1 MKKKTL
7 IILSAVIVGLII
19 VISIFYPPAEATD
32 SAGTIKKVDKYRN
45 KMTNQEKVVLRNEL
59 LKDSIALK
67 NIIVSLQMYENFAN
81 TLADDYEHWSKEIKS
96 TNLNNE
102 KMNEQ
107 LKSLDELKIFVEN
120 NVQKVTDTK
129 VLLLK
134 YYIKDTLDMSI
145 DVDNNLIE
153 FSNFVENFDNKVKA
167 VNDLFVSLD
176 GMISK
181 DNLAKLSLS
190 KKEAEK
196 LKEVREKMLGAIVF
210 HALVRNNNES
220 LNFIFNSFILN
231 FDLLNNQLNNNFVG
245 LFVASQENNLGAHSN
260 AKLES
265 AFASIYPSA
274 KENLG
279 TSAGQFNKK
288 NLGVLASNKEQLNTF
303 WNKNEL
309 KGIEIGASENINNKV
324 FANKPLGVFF
334 NKENLGIVL
343 ENNQYV
349 FSKNQLGM
357 LAKDNLS
364 NTIGSKDY
372 FGSYFPG
379 LFSKENVGAVYASK
393 ESLQAINNFS
403 NTLNGFYIT
412 NRELLGM
419 GF

>member
-1 MKKKTL
+1 MKKKYL
-7 IILSAVIVGLII
+7 IVLTAAVIAVIV
-19 VISIFYPPAEATD
+19 VIAMFFPPADETD
-32 SAGTIKKVDKYRN
+32 TTGTIKKVDKYRN

-59 LKDSIALK
+59 LQDSLALK

-81 TLADDYEHWSKEIKS
+81 TLADNYEEWSKEIKS
-96 TNLNNE
+96 TNLKND
-102 KMNEQ
+102 KMTEQ

-134 YYIKDTLDMSI
+134 YYVKDTLDMSI

-167 VNDLFVSLD
+167 VNDLFTNLD

-181 DNLAKLSLS
+181 DNLVKLSLS
-190 KKEAEK
+190 KQEAEK
-196 LKEVREKMLGAIVF
+196 LIEVREKMLGAIVF

-220 LNFIFNSFILN
+220 LNFIFSSFILN

-260 AKLES
+260 AKLEN
-265 AFASIYPSA
+265 AFAAIFPARENIGASA
-274 KENLG
+274 GTFNKENLG
-279 TSAGQFNKK
+279 IVA
-288 NLGVLASNKEQLNTF
+288 LNKEQLNTL
-303 WNKNEL
+303 WNMNEL
-309 KGIEIGASENINNKV
+309 KGIEIGASENVNNTV

-343 ENNQYV
+343 QNQQYV
-349 FSKNQLGM
+349 FSQNQLG
-357 LAKDNLS
+357 LGAKDNMRS
-364 NTIGSKDY
+364 TIGSKDY
-372 FGSYFPG
+372 FGGFFLG
-379 LFSKENVGAVYASK
+379 LLSKENVGALYFSN
-393 ESLQAINNFS
+393 ESLQAFNNFT

-419 GF
+419 GW

>member
-1 MKKKTL
+1 MKKKYL
-7 IILSAVIVGLII
+7 IVLTAVVIAVIV
-19 VISIFYPPAEATD
+19 VIAMFFPPADETD
-32 SAGTIKKVDKYRN
+32 TTGTIKKVDKYRN

-59 LKDSIALK
+59 LQDSLALK

-81 TLADDYEHWSKEIKS
+81 TLADNYEEWSKEIKS
-96 TNLNNE
+96 TNLKND
-102 KMNEQ
+102 KMTEQ

-134 YYIKDTLDMSI
+134 YYVKDTLDMSI

-167 VNDLFVSLD
+167 VNDLFTNLD

-190 KKEAEK
+190 KQEAEK
-196 LKEVREKMLGAIVF
+196 LKEVREKMLSAIVF

-220 LNFIFNSFILN
+220 LNFIFSSFILN

-260 AKLES
+260 AKLEN
-265 AFASIYPSA
+265 AFAAIFPARENIGTSA
-274 KENLG
+274 GTFNKENLG
-279 TSAGQFNKK
+279 IVA
-288 NLGVLASNKEQLNTF
+288 LNKEQLNTL
-303 WNKNEL
+303 WNMNEL
-309 KGIEIGASENINNKV
+309 KGIEIGASENVNNTV

-343 ENNQYV
+343 QNQQYV
-349 FSKNQLGM
+349 FSQNQLG
-357 LAKDNLS
+357 LGAKDNLS
-364 NTIGSKDY
+364 STIGSKDY
-372 FGSYFPG
+372 FGGFFLG
-379 LFSKENVGAVYASK
+379 LLSKENVGALYFSN
-393 ESLQAINNFS
+393 ESLQAFNNFT

-419 GF
+419 GW